1 MKIRMYLRGLG
12 IGIIVTAILMGIT
25 ASMSPNMTDEE
36 VIARAESLGMVK
48 EDTVLKPMGEHSE
61 KSEQDEVQPVI
72 TEEPEQ
78 DEVQSVIA
86 EEPEQDE
93 AQPVITEK
101 SEQDEAKEVITEEPA
116 ADDLKDEQKKDSSDE
131 NNVIA
136 QAEET
141 EQLQANEAQEE
152 PKEEEKKSTSDFV
165 LEVAGGSGSET
176 VSALL
181 EKGGVVSS
189 AADFDKYLC
198 DHGYDH
204 RIVAGKHV
212 IPAGADYKTI
222 ANIITHK

>member
-25 ASMSPNMTDEE
+25 ASMSPIMTDEE

-61 KSEQDEVQPVI
+61 KPEQDEVQPVI

-78 DEVQSVIA
+78 DEVQ
-86 EEPEQDE
+86 
-93 AQPVITEK
+93 PVITEEP
-101 SEQDEAKEVITEEPA
+101 EQDEAKEVIAEEPV